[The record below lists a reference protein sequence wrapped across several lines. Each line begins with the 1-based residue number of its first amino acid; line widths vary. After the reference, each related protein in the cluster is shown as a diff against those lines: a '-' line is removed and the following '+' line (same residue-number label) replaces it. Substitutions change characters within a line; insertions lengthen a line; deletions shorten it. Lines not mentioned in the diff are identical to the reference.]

1 MRGLCGAAA
10 EGLRGTC
17 RHAAAE
23 AVATGGM
30 RFGRLAAGAAA
41 ASLFCSPVTAG
52 AVRDR
57 IYPAPTAPLSV
68 AGLPAAAELVTVHTM
83 DGLDLRGI
91 VLPARAGLPTLLV
104 FHGNGSSAAD
114 AVRWL
119 APLSDAG
126 YGIVAAEFRGY
137 SANPGRPDEAGLA
150 ADADAF
156 LVLAHQRA
164 GGGAV
169 WALGHSLGGGV
180 AIGLARR
187 ARLDALVTV
196 GAFTRLRAMAP
207 KMVRSLVPNAYDNLA
222 AVPQLTAPWILV
234 HGSADGTV
242 PLTEARALHAAAGA
256 AHLRGGA
263 FVLMD
268 QDHKPDGALILAV
281 CDAAR
286 AWLAAGEWPV
296 PSLPASA
303 KLLPFGET
311 KPRNP

>member
-1 MRGLCGAAA
+1 V
-10 EGLRGTC
+10 T
-17 RHAAAE
+17 
-23 AVATGGM
+23 
-30 RFGRLAAGAAA
+30 FGRLAAVAVA
-41 ASLFCSPVTAG
+41 ASLLCSPATAG
-52 AVRDR
+52 SVRDR

-68 AGLPAAAELVTVHTM
+68 VGLLAGAELVTVRTS

-91 VLPARAGLPTLLV
+91 VLPARAGMPTLLV

-119 APLSDAG
+119 APLASAG
-126 YGIVAAEFRGY
+126 YGIVAAEYRGY
-137 SANPGRPDEAGLA
+137 SGNPGRPDEPGLA

-156 LVLAHQRA
+156 LALAHQRA
-164 GGGAV
+164 GSGAV

-180 AIGLARR
+180 AVGLARR
-187 ARLDALVTV
+187 AHLDALVTV

-207 KMVRSLVPNAYDNLA
+207 KMVRSFVPNAYDNLA

-234 HGSADGTV
+234 HGSADGIV
-242 PLTEARALHAAAGA
+242 PLTEARTLHAAAGA

-268 QDHKPDGALILAV
+268 ADHKPDGALILAV
-281 CDAAR
+281 CDAAK
-286 AWLAAGEWPV
+286 AWLATGEWPV
-296 PSLPASA
+296 PSLPPAA

-311 KPRNP
+311 TPRNP